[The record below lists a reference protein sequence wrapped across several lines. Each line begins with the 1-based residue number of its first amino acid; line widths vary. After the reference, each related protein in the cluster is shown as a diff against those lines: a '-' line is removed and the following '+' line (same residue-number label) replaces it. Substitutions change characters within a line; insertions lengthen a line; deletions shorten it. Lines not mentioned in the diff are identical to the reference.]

1 MSELHEECG
10 IIGAVSR
17 RGYSENLSQ
26 MLYMGLYTLQHR
38 GQEAAGISVS
48 NENIF
53 ETFKN
58 TGTVD
63 WVFRERSD
71 AQARAR
77 FIIQHPEFSEQDE
90 PTLARELADFDR
102 EHRYNPLARLGGSAG
117 IGHVRYSTRG
127 ESGKNNVH
135 PIEFQF
141 RGVSASVAHNGNLV
155 NVEELEA
162 IIASRGGYDFGED
175 ITTDTGRIA
184 ALIATSPQETFWEAF
199 LETLPIIKGSFSL
212 AILYRDAVYLA
223 KDEFGLRPLCLGM
236 SDDFWYV
243 ASETCALD
251 TLNAEFFAEVDPG
264 HALAITLDGFDLDYF
279 TKWAP
284 NAGYRSCAFEAI
296 YFSHPSSLYR
306 ETLRLHVIRRNMGM
320 LLAQEHPISHVDVV
334 TSVPDSGNASAV
346 GYAEALGKPFKQV
359 IIRNHQTGRTFI
371 QPVEEERRAHRG
383 LKYSFI
389 PEDIVGKNI
398 AVVDDSIVRG
408 NTMPYIVQKLKDFGA
423 KQVFVLSASPAI
435 VFSCHLGVDM
445 PTRRELIAYTQTVE
459 EIRREIGADYLGYFS
474 LEGLRTVLEEAGLP
488 PDSFCYGCMDGE
500 YPIAIQV
507 V

>member
-1 MSELHEECG
+1 MVGLHEECG

-17 RGYSENLSQ
+17 EGYSENLPQ
-26 MLYMGLYTLQHR
+26 MLYMGLYAQQHR
-38 GQEAAGISVS
+38 GQEAAGISIS
-48 NENIF
+48 SADIF
-53 ETFKN
+53 KTFKD

-63 WVFRERSD
+63 WVFRERPD
-71 AQARAR
+71 ANARIS
-77 FIIQHPEFSEQDE
+77 FIKQHPELCEEDE
-90 PTLARELADFDR
+90 HIFARRLADFDR
-102 EHRYNPLARLGGSAG
+102 EHIYNPLSRLGGSAG

-127 ESGKNNVH
+127 ESGKSNVH
-135 PIEFQF
+135 PIEFEF
-141 RGVSASVAHNGNLV
+141 RGFSASVAHNGNLV

-175 ITTDTGRIA
+175 ITTDTGCIA

-199 LETLPIIKGSFSL
+199 LETLPIIKGAFSL
-212 AILYRDAVYLA
+212 AVLYRDVVYLA
-223 KDEFGLRPLCLGM
+223 KDESGLRPLCLGV

-264 HALAITLDGFDLDYF
+264 YALAITVDGFSSDYF
-279 TKWAP
+279 IKWAP
-284 NAGYRSCAFEAI
+284 GAEYLSCAFEAI

-306 ETLRLHVIRRNMGM
+306 ATSRLHIIRRNMGR
-320 LLAQEHPISHVDVV
+320 LLAQEHPIPNVDIV
-334 TSVPDSGNASAV
+334 TSVPDSGNASAI
-346 GYAEALGKPFKQV
+346 GYAEALGKPLKSV

-389 PEDIVGKNI
+389 PEDIADKNV

-408 NTMPYIVQKLKDFGA
+408 NTIPYIVKKLKDFGA
-423 KQVFVLSASPAI
+423 KKVFVLSASPAI

-445 PTRRELIAYTQTVE
+445 PTQREFIAYNRTTEDV
-459 EIRREIGADYLGYFS
+459 RREIGADYLGYLS
-474 LEGLRTVLEEAGLP
+474 LEGLQAVLEEAGLP
-488 PDSFCYGCMDGE
+488 SDSFCYGCMNGK
-500 YPIAIQV
+500 YPIDL
-507 V
+507 